1 MTLPRP
7 RPTDVPRPALA
18 GVLLLLMA
26 LVAACGGSSEDAGST
41 DGGGGKDGG
50 ATTTEGG
57 PWTFTD
63 DIGVTVTLDEAPTT
77 LVTET
82 MVAGGLYEQGVDVA
96 GTFGPLTRSDGTPA
110 SEVGLADPEEFT
122 SVGGTTYGEINLEQL
137 AALQPDLIVA
147 PVFEEGTY
155 WGIDDADIEKVR
167 AIAPI
172 VGIKVGNQR
181 IDKILESMTALGT
194 ALGADPDSESVTAHK
209 ADFDASSER
218 LSDALAASPDLSVVA
233 ASGTAEN
240 MYVAVPS
247 GYPDLS
253 YYQSL
258 GMKIVDPDTD
268 EEFWQTLSWEE
279 ADRYPADLILGDA
292 RGGATAEAIISAMPE
307 SARNLPAIEAD
318 QLVPWVLTPALGYG
332 AVAVVLDD
340 LTAAVAAAR
349 TDIA

>member
-1 MTLPRP
+1 MTHHPT
-7 RPTDVPRPALA
+7 RPTSPGRPAIAA
-18 GVLLLLMA
+18 GLLLLMA
-26 LVAACGGSSEDAGST
+26 LLAACGGSSDAAGPADDAG
-41 DGGGGKDGG
+41 DGS
-50 ATTTEGG
+50 TTTEAG

-82 MVAGGLYEQGVDVA
+82 MVAGGLYEQGIDVA
-96 GTFGPLTRSDGTPA
+96 GTFGPLTRSDGTTA
-110 SEVGLADPEEFT
+110 SEVGLADPDSFT

-155 WGIDDADIEKVR
+155 WGIDEADTEKVR

-172 VGIKVGNQR
+172 VGIKVGEQR
-181 IDKILESMTALGT
+181 FDKILESMTELGA
-194 ALGADPDSESVTAHK
+194 ALGADPESEEVRSHK
-209 ADFDASSER
+209 ADFDASSAALR
-218 LSDALAASPDLSVVA
+218 DALAAKPDLSVVA
-233 ASGTAEN
+233 ASGTPEN
-240 MYVAVPS
+240 MYVAVPG

-253 YYQSL
+253 YYETL
-258 GMKIVDPDTD
+258 GMEIVQPDTD
-268 EEFWQTLSWEE
+268 EDYWQTLSWEE

-292 RGGATAEAIISAMPE
+292 RGGATAEAIVAAMPE
-307 SARNLPAIEAD
+307 SARNLPAIQAD

-332 AVAVVLDD
+332 AFSVVIDD
-340 LTAAVAAAR
+340 LTAAVSAAR